1 MMRGLFLALVVV
13 LLLSGGMASGE
24 DTLDTP
30 PSPILSEEAGFS
42 GEFRTLED
50 WYSMGGPVMHLLAL
64 CSILVVGISL
74 ERFWHLR
81 RGFVFPRRVIQA
93 AEAAWKSSD
102 FSGLLEVCTKNDSA
116 LSRLLTEGLSSEN
129 PSERVSE
136 SGRSEAQRMHRNLPL
151 LAALAN
157 IATMLGLLGTVLGMI
172 EAFELI
178 AGAGTG
184 DAKVVASGI
193 FRALVTTAAGL
204 GVGIVALALHA
215 VFSRRADEWV
225 HELEDFL
232 SRILGDPSRSED
244 RSERAAVQVVK

>member
-1 MMRGLFLALVVV
+1 MIRDLFLALVWVS
-13 LLLSGGMASGE
+13 LLSGSMASAE
-24 DTLDTP
+24 DTPNAP
-30 PSPILSEEAGFS
+30 PSQVLPEEAGSFD
-42 GEFRTLED
+42 EFRTLED
-50 WYSMGGPVMHLLAL
+50 WYSMGGPVMHFLAL

-81 RGFVFPRRVIQA
+81 RSSVLPRPVMKA
-93 AEAAWKSSD
+93 AEAAWESSD
-102 FSGLLEVCTKNDSA
+102 FSALPKVCKENDST
-116 LSRLLTEGLSSEN
+116 LSRLLVEGLSSEN
-129 PSERVSE
+129 SLERVSE

-215 VFSRRADEWV
+215 LFSRRAEEWV

-232 SRILGDPSRSED
+232 SRVLDDPSNPPNQ
-244 RSERAAVQVVK
+244 SERVAVQVVK

>member
-1 MMRGLFLALVVV
+1 MMRDLFLALVAVS
-13 LLLSGGMASGE
+13 LLSGSMASAE
-24 DTLDTP
+24 DTPNTP
-30 PSPILSEEAGFS
+30 PSQVLPEEAGSFD
-42 GEFRTLED
+42 EFRTLED
-50 WYSMGGPVMHLLAL
+50 WYSMGGPVMHFLAL
-64 CSILVVGISL
+64 CSVLVLGISL
-74 ERFWHLR
+74 ERFWQLR
-81 RGFVFPRRVIQA
+81 RSSVFPRTVVQA
-93 AEAAWKSSD
+93 AEEARESSD
-102 FSGLLEVCTKNDSA
+102 FSALSKVCKENDSA
-116 LSRLLTEGLSSEN
+116 LSRLLVEGLSSEN
-129 PSERVSE
+129 SMERVSE

-204 GVGIVALALHA
+204 GIGIVALALHA
-215 VFSRRADEWV
+215 LLGRRAEEWV

-232 SRILGDPSRSED
+232 SRIFGEPSNPGSE
-244 RSERAAVQVVK
+244 SERVAVQVVK